1 MYSRQALEQFHVRSH
16 MLQYFRGSDGS
27 MPARAA
33 VDDYGHGGLSRVAAA
48 PFAKD
53 CHELVMHVG
62 QPMGK
67 VMVSDH
73 PRNDSW
79 MHAVVIYQIELGVV
93 ELSRINV
100 YRWLALFPVGH
111 EHVQSS
117 T

>member
-16 MLQYFRGSDGS
+16 MLQYLRGSDGS

-53 CHELVMHVG
+53 GHELVMHVG

-67 VMVSDH
+67 VLMSDH
-73 PRNDSW
+73 PRNDFW
-79 MHAVVIYQIELGVV
+79 MPAVVISQIELGVV
-93 ELSRINV
+93 ELSHINV

-111 EHVQSS
+111 ERVQSS